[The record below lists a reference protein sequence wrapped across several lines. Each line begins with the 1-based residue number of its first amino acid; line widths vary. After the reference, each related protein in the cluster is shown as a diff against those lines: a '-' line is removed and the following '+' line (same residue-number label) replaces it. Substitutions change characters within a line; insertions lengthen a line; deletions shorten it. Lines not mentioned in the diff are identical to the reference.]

1 MVGGFNLSRLT
12 YPRSYSIAW
21 FRESVAVHF
30 ILTLSDIMLTS
41 LPVVVCILSTT
52 FVRDFCGF
60 T

>member
-12 YPRSYSIAW
+12 CPRNESIAW

-30 ILTLSDIMLTS
+30 ILTLSVTVLAS